1 MKQQQVQPFYPVDNH
16 VEQICEMGCDN
27 VNRVIALIEQGQ
39 VPEELANLPIEY
51 RQTLMTELKSIM
63 AVYDAAREEVSK

>member
-1 MKQQQVQPFYPVDNH
+1 MKEQQRHPVYPVDSH

-27 VNRVIALIEQGQ
+27 VNRIIALIEQGQ

-51 RQTLMTELKSIM
+51 HQTLMTELKSIM
-63 AVYDAAREEVSK
+63 AVYDAREDEE